1 MVAEKTL
8 KMKKK
13 KEKKNEILNIH
24 TSGFGKRSPGSM
36 AIHTDVFDEAVVF
49 FFGPSTSVGVGFVAA
64 RLSTHDCR
72 TGCFGNRSGVELSE
86 EVRDL
91 FIWKE
96 GKVGEGGRWG
106 RAKGV
111 SGAHELVGWGL
122 TELVGT
128 TSGFE
133 YGPVWLVRPLFTCLR
148 LLHPLFC
155 YCKPFDFLVVSHFPH
170 TYVMLS
176 YLFLSLFP
184 SMECWNVVVTRRRSR
199 GIPVPF

>member
-1 MVAEKTL
+1 
-8 KMKKK
+8 
-13 KEKKNEILNIH
+13 
-24 TSGFGKRSPGSM
+24 M

-111 SGAHELVGWGL
+111 SGAHELVG
-122 TELVGT
+122 
-128 TSGFE
+128 
-133 YGPVWLVRPLFTCLR
+133 
-148 LLHPLFC
+148 
-155 YCKPFDFLVVSHFPH
+155 
-170 TYVMLS
+170 
-176 YLFLSLFP
+176 
-184 SMECWNVVVTRRRSR
+184 
-199 GIPVPF
+199 